1 MKYQI
6 RGINIG
12 PNTHGKFIKKYMEWY
27 NTCRHLKGMTGPLF
41 SKATRKKQVTEILKL
56 ITIDAVYKYDT
67 EKGNLLKYSVDFER
81 IKGCSTNYQSCNQKT
96 DDIVLN
102 ERFSLFHSNFYNEY
116 YEEVVHHIPINHKKI
131 KVRQEKFFDVLV
143 PKINIIFEFENNN
156 LKNVEL
162 ETKEDINNELMKEDL
177 LKIISLLS

>member
-12 PNTHGKFIKKYMEWY
+12 PDTHDKFIKKYMEWY

-67 EKGNLLKYSVDFER
+67 EK
-81 IKGCSTNYQSCNQKT
+81 
-96 DDIVLN
+96 
-102 ERFSLFHSNFYNEY
+102 
-116 YEEVVHHIPINHKKI
+116 
-131 KVRQEKFFDVLV
+131 
-143 PKINIIFEFENNN
+143 
-156 LKNVEL
+156 
-162 ETKEDINNELMKEDL
+162 
-177 LKIISLLS
+177 